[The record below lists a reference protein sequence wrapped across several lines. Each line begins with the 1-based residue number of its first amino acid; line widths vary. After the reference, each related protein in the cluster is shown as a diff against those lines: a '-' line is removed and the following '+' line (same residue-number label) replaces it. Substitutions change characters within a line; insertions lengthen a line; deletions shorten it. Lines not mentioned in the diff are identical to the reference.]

1 MKKGV
6 KFIKVEITSNG
17 GTVAYTIDKK
27 GAVSR
32 FALTRTQRDIFEH
45 YNNRDFIE
53 RVRAEF
59 NADVLDE
66 NFIITK
72 HGNQVYPPKK
82 EDE

>member
-17 GTVAYTIDKK
+17 GIMAYTIDKK
-27 GAVSR
+27 DNVSR

-66 NFIITK
+66 NFVITK
-72 HGNQVYPPKK
+72 NDKQVYPPKK
-82 EDE
+82 DDE